1 MAKLKDPSKLF
12 DFISIM
18 FTDKK
23 TFDKLH
29 PYEKARHFFMVSRF
43 MSITEPVRANYL
55 QHIKINGAE
64 AINFWQMVMSRLYSR
79 VPGWMYTKTKKAKAA
94 AKNKSKFV
102 EESTIE
108 EYCKRLGF
116 SRRQVDDSL
125 KFFPVKMEEEL
136 KKFEKMIK
144 Q

>member
-23 TFDKLH
+23 TFDKLQ
-29 PYEKARHFFMVSRF
+29 PYQKGRHFFMVNRF

-64 AINFWQMVMSRLYSR
+64 AINFWQMAMSRIYSR

-94 AKNKSKFV
+94 AKKTKFV
-102 EESTIE
+102 EDLTIQ
-108 EYCKRLGF
+108 EYCRRLGF
-116 SRRQVDDSL
+116 SRRQVEESL
-125 KFFPVKMEEEL
+125 KFFPEKMEAEL
-136 KKFEKMIK
+136 KKFEKMLK